1 MQKNVTAN
9 QITLEI
15 WDITRKCQS
24 DPKPNSY
31 HATLHISPSPWIE
44 SGPVYITKPGNKYGQ
59 LIIYSLSDITERTR
73 ITKYPVMP
81 MTP

>member
-1 MQKNVTAN
+1 MQKNVIAN

-15 WDITRKCQS
+15 MRYYEKM
-24 DPKPNSY
+24 PKWPQ
-31 HATLHISPSPWIE
+31 TKQLPCSPSPWIE
-44 SGPVYITKPGNKYGQ
+44 SGPVYIAKPDNMYGQ